1 MALNKTVITG
11 RYTSHSELTRPKQKD
26 RISTK
31 ILDYLIW
38 KNKSALVYTCPVYTN
53 EQQETLPAKV
63 KGEKKIAQEGIQR
76 D

>member
-1 MALNKTVITG
+1 MFSGGI

-38 KNKSALVYTCPVYTN
+38 KKQSAL
-53 EQQETLPAKV
+53 L
-63 KGEKKIAQEGIQR
+63 
-76 D
+76 